1 LVLSLQLKNRY
12 PRGFSAYPAA
22 SQPAVFAL
30 SGYLRLSLDARSSS
44 DNKPMITSIHT
55 LIYSDD
61 ANATRAFLR
70 DVLGWKYVAEDF
82 DNDWLIFQSGPSE
95 MGVHPTHSEWKGQ
108 TYDHPRHHLIALM
121 CDDID
126 TTVGEL
132 QTKGAQFRGPI
143 EQREYGR
150 VIMLIVPGADDIQL
164 YQPTHKLAYN
174 L

>member
-1 LVLSLQLKNRY
+1 LVLSLPLKNRY
-12 PRGFSAYPAA
+12 PRGFSVYPA
-22 SQPAVFAL
+22 
-30 SGYLRLSLDARSSS
+30 LDARSSS
-44 DNKPMITSIHT
+44 DNKTNDHMITSIHT

-61 ANATRAFLR
+61 PNATRAFLR
-70 DVLGWKYVAEDF
+70 DVLGWNYVAEEDF

-108 TYDHPRHHLIALM
+108 TYDHSIALM

-132 QTKGAQFRGPI
+132 QAKGARFRGPI

-150 VIMLIVPGADDIQL
+150 VIMLIVPGVDDIQL